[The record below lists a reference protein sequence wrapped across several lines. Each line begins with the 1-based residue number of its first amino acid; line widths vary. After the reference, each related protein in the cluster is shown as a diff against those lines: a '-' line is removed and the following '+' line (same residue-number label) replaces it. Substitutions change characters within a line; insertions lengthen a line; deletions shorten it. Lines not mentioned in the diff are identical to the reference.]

1 MANAQ
6 NLVPNSER
14 TPSEIKQNATK
25 AGIASGKA
33 RRRKADLRR
42 MAQDILSGTYTD
54 SKGREVTGEE
64 LVINS
69 LIINLADPKS
79 KNWSKAVDLLVELTG
94 AKKTPEEIA
103 QIKAET
109 ELIKAKTKQ
118 MTQTNGAQIADD
130 GFLAALNG
138 TAGEDWG

>member
-1 MANAQ
+1 MANEQ
-6 NLVPNSER
+6 NLRELTTEEAREIGKKGGINSAK
-14 TPSEIKQNATK
+14 S
-25 AGIASGKA
+25 
-33 RRRKADLRR
+33 RRRKADLRK
-42 MAQDILSGTYTD
+42 MAQEIISGTYTD
-54 SKGREVTGEE
+54 KNGIEITGEE
-64 LVINS
+64 LIIKS
-69 LIINLADPKS
+69 LITNLSDPKGR
-79 KNWSKAVDLLVELTG
+79 NWSKAVDLLVELTG